1 MSSNPPSYDVFRS
14 RDNIRNEIIEL
25 YKSYMELENTDLTKS
40 SFSSFLVEILATLTT
55 NVLFYQMSSYREF
68 FLTKAQLPESIYN
81 LAAFLGYSATEATAA
96 SVNALVTI
104 PFGFEDANTSFTIPE
119 GFNFYA
125 TTETG
130 TVTFSTDYLTTITV
144 TNNASVTVVLTEGSN
159 VYNLPVD
166 IDTGSNEFSFVL
178 PLTQSTN
185 NLDTESGD
193 PEQFL
198 IPDDLQQYQFS
209 SVEVPFSG
217 QYSSQIVEVQAPGA
231 SARETWT
238 EISSLFLM
246 DETTKGYTVTRSTE
260 GITIGFGNGL
270 IGVQPEAGSTIYV
283 TLTLTDGADGN
294 IIAGTLNS
302 GQRIYNTTLAGRT
315 EIVQYSVTNTSA
327 GTGGTDEESL
337 EEIRRNSIDNLTAL
351 ERTVSENDYIVANT
365 IIDGSP
371 ITQNSLPV
379 LKRSDLKINE
389 ITLFTTLLFGDDI
402 VPTRNIRYE
411 TTDTTI
417 NRNTIITD
425 DGIDYYTIYDMTIDP
440 TNSVANYTYILYEV
454 EQIPTLV
461 TTFGSDYN
469 VVADNLVVTRE
480 GTAATFRLSYVS
492 GESDVAS
499 TSCEMEIL
507 ETGATYAMTIDT
519 STGDY
524 ELYFSDNTIIPG
536 NENTYYFT
544 ISHPSEGLVGQYSA
558 TFTFRQELEDFA
570 ISNVK
575 IDSTGY
581 TVYDI
586 PTIRKSYY
594 DTINQRDFETQVLQ
608 VLLSTVTFKD
618 YRMLTDFV
626 NVKFSSTTGSLN
638 NMQLNEV
645 QLLSAIDIRST
656 PPTSGTVGDRYIVG
670 NGTGLWEG
678 YDDYIAVLADA
689 TASTW
694 SFTLPKTE
702 QMIYVT
708 NKAKKYLYCQAGW
721 IAPEYNIPL
730 QLEVDVFKS
739 DTYTGSTG
747 DLTLAVRNA
756 IMTAFTSRFGVNVDI
771 YRSEII
777 DVVQGVDGVEHCR
790 LIRPES
796 SIFFNFDIND
806 FTQEQL
812 LSYGPEYVYWE
823 IDDITVRIF

>member
-1 MSSNPPSYDVFRS
+1 MAQNPPSYDVFRS
-14 RDNIRNEIIEL
+14 RDNIRNEIIDL

-40 SFSSFLVEILATLTT
+40 AFSSFLVEILATLTT
-55 NVLFYQMSSYREF
+55 NVLFYQISSYREF
-68 FLTKAQLPESIYN
+68 FLTKAQLPDSIYN
-81 LAAFLGYSATEATAA
+81 LAAFLGYSPSEATAA

-104 PFGFEDANTSFTIPE
+104 PFGFEDANTEFTIPE
-119 GFNFYA
+119 SFEFYA
-125 TTETG
+125 STETG
-130 TVTFSTDYLTTITV
+130 SITFSTDYLTTITV
-144 TNNASVTVVLTEGSN
+144 TNNSSVSVVLTEGSN
-159 VYNLPVD
+159 VYNIPVD
-166 IDTGSNEFSFVL
+166 IDTASNEFSFVL

-185 NLDTESGD
+185 NLDTETGE

-209 SVEVPFSG
+209 SIEVPFSG

-231 SARETWT
+231 TARETWT

-246 DETTKGYTVTRSTE
+246 DETTKGYTVARSTE

-283 TLTLTDGADGN
+283 TLTLTEGADGN
-294 IIAGTLNS
+294 IISGSLNS
-302 GQRIYNTTLAGRT
+302 GQRIYNTTLAGRN

-327 GTGGTDEESL
+327 GTGGADEESV
-337 EEIRRNSIDNLTAL
+337 EETRRNAIDNLTAL
-351 ERTVSENDYIVANT
+351 ERTVSENDYIIANT
-365 IIDGSP
+365 IIDNSP

-411 TTDTTI
+411 TTNTTI

-425 DGIDYYTIYDMTIDP
+425 EGIEYYTIYDMTIDP

-469 VVADNLVVTRE
+469 VVADNFVATRE

-492 GESDVAS
+492 GESDVS
-499 TSCEMEIL
+499 TTSCEMEIL

-524 ELYFSDNTIIPG
+524 VLYFPDNTIIPG

-575 IDSTGY
+575 VDSTGY

-594 DTINQRDFETQVLQ
+594 DTIDQRDFETQVLQ
-608 VLLSTVTFKD
+608 VLLSTLTFKD

-626 NVKFSSTTGSLN
+626 NVKFSSTTGYLN

-645 QLLSAIDIRST
+645 QLLQAIDIRSI
-656 PPTSGTVGDRYIVG
+656 PPTSGNVGDRYIVS
-670 NGTGLWEG
+670 NGTGSWEG
-678 YDDYIAVLADA
+678 YDDYIATLTDS

-694 SFTLPKTE
+694 SFGLPKTE

-708 NKAKKYLYCQAGW
+708 NKAKKYIYCESGW
-721 IAPEYNIPL
+721 VLPEYDIPL
-730 QLEVDVFKS
+730 QIEIDVFKS

-756 IMTAFTSRFGVNVDI
+756 IMTYFTPKFGVNVDI
-771 YRSEII
+771 YRSEFI
-777 DVVQGVDGVEHCR
+777 DVVQEVDGVEHCR

-806 FTQEQL
+806 FTQEEL